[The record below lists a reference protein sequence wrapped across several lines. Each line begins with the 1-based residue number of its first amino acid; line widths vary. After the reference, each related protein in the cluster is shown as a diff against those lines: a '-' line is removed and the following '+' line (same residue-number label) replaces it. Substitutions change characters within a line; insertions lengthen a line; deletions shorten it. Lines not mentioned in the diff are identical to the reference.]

1 MHGML
6 ATLWLLWLGLYIGHL
21 QGSVGKLNSGSEYS
35 RVSSFNSSQTQIPRS
50 VLANTGLS
58 LFPALGRGASD
69 CSSPWSCCSS
79 KVCTKQCNNGEI
91 LQDVLKCGSR
101 GNLTVRNCNCVTYN
115 SKENLTEVGP
125 CIYNCRSGM
134 HGRKNK
140 SLYIALSPNKMDLN
154 DFMCGNEFNR
164 AGTLCGQCK
173 KGYHPLVYSFDMNC
187 VQCLNGMS
195 NWWKYVLAAYLPLTL
210 FFFIVVFFEVSITSH
225 LNGFVF
231 CSQTLSL
238 PTVARMLLLA
248 TRENR
253 QTQTTLRYVATFFGI
268 WNLDF
273 FRALKFTATICLGTD
288 TLQTLSL
295 DFLVG
300 AYPLLLLVVT
310 YFLIELHDRNFK
322 VVVILWKPFG
332 RLFGLFRK
340 QWEIRTSLIDAF
352 ATFFL
357 LSSMKFLSV
366 SYDLLV
372 PMRVFQLNSIGG
384 HNYTFRLYYDPT
396 VPYLGRSHLPY
407 AITAIVVLVLFV
419 LTPGI
424 LLLLYPLRLFQRFL
438 NLFPI
443 RWHILH
449 TFVDSYQGCYKDGTE
464 PGTRDCRGFAS
475 LFFLLRL
482 LVMFIYAFSKD
493 SAFLPMGTIAII
505 LVALLFILAEPFK
518 RNASHFSYE
527 IVIFLLLLALVT
539 VSVAGMTEADFK
551 RPEMLLPFNVTA
563 VLSTVSLLVY
573 MCALILNWI
582 YRNGRFGLETIRRL
596 QAWRR
601 GYVQLV

>member
-6 ATLWLLWLGLYIGHL
+6 ATLWLLWHIGHL
-21 QGSVGKLNSGSEYS
+21 QGSVGKLNSGSEHS
-35 RVSSFNSSQTQIPRS
+35 KVSSYNSSQTQIPRS

-58 LFPALGRGASD
+58 LFPALGRGVSD

-79 KVCTKQCNNGEI
+79 RVCTKQCNNGEI
-91 LQDVLKCGSR
+91 LQDVLKCGPR
-101 GNLTVRNCNCVTYN
+101 GNLTVLNCNCVTYN
-115 SKENLTEVGP
+115 SKENLTEVGS
-125 CIYNCRSGM
+125 CIYNCRSDFS
-134 HGRKNK
+134 GRKNK
-140 SLYIALSPNKMDLN
+140 SMYIVLSPNKTDLN

-187 VQCLNGMS
+187 VQCPNGMS

-238 PTVARMLLLA
+238 PTVARIVLLS
-248 TRENR
+248 TRENH

-273 FRALKFTATICLGTD
+273 FRALNFTAICLGTD

-310 YFLIELHDRNFK
+310 YFLIGLHDRNFK
-322 VVVILWKPFG
+322 LVVILWKPFG
-332 RLFGLFRK
+332 RLFSLFRR

-366 SYDLLV
+366 SFDLLV
-372 PMRVFQLNSIGG
+372 PMRVYQLNSTGR
-384 HNYTFRLYYDPT
+384 HDYTFRLYYDPT
-396 VPYLGRSHLPY
+396 VPYFGRSHLPY
-407 AITAIVVLVLFV
+407 AITAILVVVLFV

-482 LVMFIYAFSKD
+482 LLICIYAFSRD
-493 SAFLPMGTIAII
+493 STFFALSTIAII

-527 IVIFLLLLALVT
+527 IVIFLLLHALVT
-539 VSVAGMTEADFK
+539 VSLAGMTEADLK
-551 RPEMLLPFNVTA
+551 KPEMLLPFHVTT
-563 VLSTVSLLVY
+563 VLCTVSLLVY

-582 YRNGRFGLETIRRL
+582 YRNGRFGLEMRL

>member
-1 MHGML
+1 MEICLGSL
-6 ATLWLLWLGLYIGHL
+6 PTADTL
-21 QGSVGKLNSGSEYS
+21 
-35 RVSSFNSSQTQIPRS
+35 
-50 VLANTGLS
+50 
-58 LFPALGRGASD
+58 LF
-69 CSSPWSCCSS
+69 
-79 KVCTKQCNNGEI
+79 
-91 LQDVLKCGSR
+91 
-101 GNLTVRNCNCVTYN
+101 
-115 SKENLTEVGP
+115 
-125 CIYNCRSGM
+125 
-134 HGRKNK
+134 H
-140 SLYIALSPNKMDLN
+140 
-154 DFMCGNEFNR
+154 
-164 AGTLCGQCK
+164 
-173 KGYHPLVYSFDMNC
+173 
-187 VQCLNGMS
+187 
-195 NWWKYVLAAYLPLTL
+195 
-210 FFFIVVFFEVSITSH
+210 IVVFFEVSITSH

-231 CSQTLSL
+231 CSQTFSL
-238 PTVARMLLLA
+238 PIVIRVLLLA
-248 TRENR
+248 TRQNHQR
-253 QTQTTLRYVATFFGI
+253 QTTLRYVAAFFGI

-273 FRALKFTATICLGTD
+273 FRALKFTATICLKTD

-310 YFLIELHDRNFK
+310 YFLIGLHDRKFK

-357 LSSMKFLSV
+357 LSSVKFLSV

-372 PMRVFQLNSIGG
+372 PMRVYQLNSTGG

-407 AITAIVVLVLFV
+407 AITAILVLVLFV
-419 LTPGI
+419 LIPGI

-475 LFFLLRL
+475 LLFLLRL
-482 LVMFIYAFSKD
+482 FLMCIFAFSKD
-493 SAFLPMGTIAII
+493 YAFLPMGTIAII

-527 IVIFLLLLALVT
+527 IVIFLLLLALLC
-539 VSVAGMTEADFK
+539 VSILGVREADAK
-551 RPEMLLPFNVTA
+551 KTEILQPLYAIAGLTA
-563 VLSTVSLLVY
+563 ISPLVY
-573 MCALILNWI
+573 MSALILKWV
-582 YRNGRFGLETIRRL
+582 YRNGRFSLVIVRRL

-601 GYVQLV
+601 GYVQLE

>member
-1 MHGML
+1 
-6 ATLWLLWLGLYIGHL
+6 
-21 QGSVGKLNSGSEYS
+21 
-35 RVSSFNSSQTQIPRS
+35 
-50 VLANTGLS
+50 
-58 LFPALGRGASD
+58 
-69 CSSPWSCCSS
+69 
-79 KVCTKQCNNGEI
+79 
-91 LQDVLKCGSR
+91 
-101 GNLTVRNCNCVTYN
+101 
-115 SKENLTEVGP
+115 
-125 CIYNCRSGM
+125 
-134 HGRKNK
+134 
-140 SLYIALSPNKMDLN
+140 
-154 DFMCGNEFNR
+154 
-164 AGTLCGQCK
+164 
-173 KGYHPLVYSFDMNC
+173 MNC
-187 VQCLNGMS
+187 VQCPNGMS

-231 CSQTLSL
+231 CSQTLYL
-238 PTVARMLLLA
+238 PIVIRTLLLA

-273 FRALKFTATICLGTD
+273 FRALKFTATICLKTD

-310 YFLIELHDRNFK
+310 YFLIGLHVK
-322 VVVILWKPFG
+322 LVVILWEPFG

-352 ATFFL
+352 PPFFL

-366 SYDLLV
+366 SFDLLV
-372 PMRVFQLNSIGG
+372 PMRVFQLNSTGG
-384 HNYTFRLYYDPT
+384 HDYTFRLYYDPT
-396 VPYLGRSHLPY
+396 VPYLGHSY
-407 AITAIVVLVLFV
+407 AITAILVVVLFV

-482 LVMFIYAFSKD
+482 FLMCIYAFSRD
-493 SAFLPMGTIAII
+493 STFFAVSTIAII

-518 RNASHFSYE
+518 RNASHFSCE
-527 IVIFLLLLALVT
+527 IVIFLLLHALVT
-539 VSVAGMTEADFK
+539 VSLAGMMVADMK
-551 RPEMLLPFNVTA
+551 CCCHSMSLQCCLLFP
-563 VLSTVSLLVY
+563 Y
-573 MCALILNWI
+573 
-582 YRNGRFGLETIRRL
+582 
-596 QAWRR
+596 
-601 GYVQLV
+601 